1 MPINHLEQIVAEWL
15 EYQGYFVRRNIK
27 VGKRERGGYECEL
40 DIVALHPKEKKL
52 VQYEPSTDTHSWA
65 VRERRFKKKFEAGR
79 KHIAGLFHGLSIPEK
94 IDQYAVFLYG
104 STTNHKEVAGGKVLM
119 VDAFLKEVVADLKT
133 KRIAKAIVPEQFP
146 LLRVLQLACEY
157 RHTLFEE

>member
-1 MPINHLEQIVAEWL
+1 
-15 EYQGYFVRRNIK
+15 
-27 VGKRERGGYECEL
+27 
-40 DIVALHPKEKKL
+40 
-52 VQYEPSTDTHSWA
+52 
-65 VRERRFKKKFEAGR
+65 
-79 KHIAGLFHGLSIPEK
+79 
-94 IDQYAVFLYG
+94 LYG

-133 KRIAKAIVPEQFP
+133 KHIAKAIVPEQFP